1 MTGED
6 CAKPLCVGLEA
17 DRRCVWR
24 AGQTV
29 KEWHAAGAPILLL
42 GEKPVT
48 RLDDL
53 WLWLLEH
60 RQDLEIDSPGMSAA
74 AAKATIPECGQSA
87 LLAAVLTKGSRHG
100 R

>member
-1 MTGED
+1 MSSSYV
-6 CAKPLCVGLEA
+6 VGWKE
-17 DRRCVWR
+17 V
-24 AGQTV
+24 GTVFGVPVKTV
-29 KEWHAAGAPILLL
+29 KVWHEQGAPILLL

-60 RQDLEIDSPGMSAA
+60 RQALEVDSSGMSAA
-74 AAKATIPECGQSA
+74 AAKAVIPEDGEKA
-87 LLAAVLTKGSRHG
+87 LLAAVLAKGGRHG